1 MLVVKLLVILVGFC
15 VFSNQTTTT
24 VTTADSGVTTANSGV
39 NTADS
44 GESQSFSND
53 IIPHRW
59 NVIKK
64 RTGKLTQTLLD
75 NKGNKFIRRK
85 VRKNIIYLN
94 CNVPSCSAKA
104 QAFSEDPAN
113 MELEP
118 TIMQLDREHLLCDGS
133 GTAHAPEPGA
143 YHDYFDRK

>member
-1 MLVVKLLVILVGFC
+1 MYIYIFRVHEDDDLSTVVLRKHSVFC
-15 VFSNQTTTT
+15 RK
-24 VTTADSGVTTANSGV
+24 
-39 NTADS
+39 
-44 GESQSFSND
+44 E
-53 IIPHRW
+53 
-59 NVIKK
+59 K

-118 TIMQLDREHLLCDGS
+118 TIMRLDREHLLCDGS

-143 YHDYFDRK
+143 YHDYFDKK